1 MAVRL
6 TRLCIVTAAVLTA
19 AATVAAAEQVQV
31 KTRTYAISGK
41 TGAELYQA
49 MVRQGP
55 RHGFVSRAIAQT
67 SYTVEWQAEVVS
79 QGSGCRVV
87 RARPVLSITYTYPQP
102 SRTMSADLSRRW
114 QRFMAGVKK
123 HEQKH
128 GAIAREMVRA
138 AEASVKGL
146 KVPDDPAC
154 RKTRVEVKQ
163 RADKIYAAY
172 EARQLKFDA
181 REHRDGGNI
190 DRLILGL
197 VKGK

>member
-6 TRLCIVTAAVLTA
+6 IRLCLVTAAAMAAGTA
-19 AATVAAAEQVQV
+19 LAGAEQVKV
-31 KTRTYAISGK
+31 KTRTYAVSGAN
-41 TGAELYQA
+41 GADLYQS
-49 MVRQGP
+49 MVRRGP

-79 QGSGCRVV
+79 SANACRVV
-87 RARPVLSITYTYPQP
+87 RAQPVLSITYTYPQP
-102 SRTMSADLSRRW
+102 SRSMSAEMRGRW
-114 QRFMAGVKK
+114 QRFMTGVKK
-123 HEQKH
+123 HEEKH
-128 GAIAREMVRA
+128 GAIASEMVRA

-146 KVPDDPAC
+146 RVKNDPSC
-154 RKTRVEVKQ
+154 RKTRVEVKK

-172 EARQLKFDA
+172 EARQIAFDA

-197 VKGK
+197 VKGR